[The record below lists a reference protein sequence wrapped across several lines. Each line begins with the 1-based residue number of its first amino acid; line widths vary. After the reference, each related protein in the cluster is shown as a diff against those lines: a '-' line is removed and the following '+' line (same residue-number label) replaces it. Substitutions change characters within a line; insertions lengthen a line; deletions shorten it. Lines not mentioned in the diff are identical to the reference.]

1 LEKVAEH
8 VDFEQ
13 FRQIL
18 ENALVEKCGE
28 GVVLKINK
36 KGYRNK
42 PLTERQKV
50 EQGKV
55 KGEGES

>member
-1 LEKVAEH
+1 M
-8 VDFEQ
+8 DFEQ